1 METLI
6 IRKDAKWGRIAY
18 LKLEDNKVIFDDSDG
33 EYGPIEFPL
42 NQLEEAILIHKAKCI
57 QNSTDKNI

>member
-18 LKLEDNKVIFDDSDG
+18 LKLEDNKVIFDTSDG
-33 EYGPIEFPL
+33 EYGPTEFPL
-42 NQLEEAILIHKAKCI
+42 EQLEEAILIHKAKCTP
-57 QNSTDKNI
+57 NFTNKNI